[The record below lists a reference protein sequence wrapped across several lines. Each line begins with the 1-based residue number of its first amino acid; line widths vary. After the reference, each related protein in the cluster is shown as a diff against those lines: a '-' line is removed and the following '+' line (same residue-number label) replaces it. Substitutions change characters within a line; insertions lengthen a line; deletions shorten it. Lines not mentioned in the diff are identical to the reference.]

1 MTWPHTERKGMSIN
15 IHEPRVKRLARLAT
29 MAGQLYM
36 RDLQIISTTSD
47 IHKVRYQQIARA
59 MQKEIHQKKG

>member
-1 MTWPHTERKGMSIN
+1 
-15 IHEPRVKRLARLAT
+15 

-36 RDLQIISTTSD
+36 RDLQMVSTTSD

>member
-1 MTWPHTERKGMSIN
+1 M
-15 IHEPRVKRLARLAT
+15 V
-29 MAGQLYM
+29 
-36 RDLQIISTTSD
+36 STTSD